1 MATITGVSHSAR
13 VTVHQR
19 CVLCFA
25 PGLLPL
31 VPAAEDQAAAATTR
45 AAAGDSSQ
53 PRTAVPVVTPASV
66 LGLAVR
72 PDCALPPRPQ
82 DRGTLLPSPRAP
94 AVPDCAH
101 ARSRRWQLRLDASD
115 SGSPQIVGQHL
126 HAPVPPEPE
135 SRQEPRLPPTLWHPV
150 PLTTAY

>member
-1 MATITGVSHSAR
+1 M
-13 VTVHQR
+13 
-19 CVLCFA
+19 
-25 PGLLPL
+25 
-31 VPAAEDQAAAATTR
+31 
-45 AAAGDSSQ
+45 AAGCPASRSSH
-53 PRTAVPVVTPASV
+53 ASV

-72 PDCALPPRPQ
+72 PDCALPPSPQ

-126 HAPVPPEPE
+126 HAPGIATITLVP
-135 SRQEPRLPPTLWHPV
+135 RDGTGDAITMPREMARAQSDMLAAMLEGVCARAQFDSAAPAELAPAAAHAAPLSLAARAKGNASLP
-150 PLTTAY
+150 